1 MTPNPEYPLTA
12 AEARAA
18 LANEPPG
25 TIIEQREG
33 HQWMR
38 KSENESISYRPFAQ
52 YEWDHTRN
60 LYNGPSLTSASW
72 FRIIAPPKPEHAEE
86 ATPINPTFFM
96 VYAEGRCGPAMK
108 HENQEKAEDEAKRIA
123 LLEGVKTHVLKCVS
137 SFVVSTAVIREEPTP

>member
-1 MTPNPEYPLTA
+1 MFTHEYPLTV

-25 TIIEQREG
+25 TVVESEAG
-33 HQWMR
+33 EQWMR
-38 KSENESISYRPFAQ
+38 KSENWSLSYKQTGRD
-52 YEWDHTRN
+52 WDHAN
-60 LYNGPSLTSASW
+60 GVFNGPSLTSASW

-123 LLEGVKTHVLKCVS
+123 LMEGVKTHVLKCVS